1 MKEEAFAGLY
11 AAHYRRVR
19 AFCRQ
24 VLGSAGP
31 ADDAAQ
37 DAFVSAYRAFSSY
50 DATQPFIAWILVI
63 ARRRCLD
70 LMRRGGLERA
80 HLGSEAGEVAAAEAG
95 DGAGDGLG
103 AMLVAERADAVN
115 AAIAGLPERYRVPL
129 VLAYFGDATY
139 EEIATALGITRTHVG
154 ALLCRARQA
163 LRQELTREAAT

>member
-1 MKEEAFAGLY
+1 MKEGAFAGLY

-24 VLGSAGP
+24 MLGSAGN

-37 DAFVSAYRAFSSY
+37 DAFVSAYRAFESY
-50 DATQPFIAWILVI
+50 DPDQPFIAWILVI
-63 ARRRCLD
+63 ARHRCLD

-95 DGAGDGLG
+95 EAADGLG

-129 VLAYFGDATY
+129 VLAYFGDASY
-139 EEIATALGITRTHVG
+139 GEIATQLGITPTHVG
-154 ALLCRARQA
+154 ALLCRAKQA
-163 LRQELTREAAT
+163 LRKKLARESIT